1 MSGFTK
7 CFRPVSNYPT
17 DYSGCLLWL
26 KADSGVNF
34 SIPTKQVSAW
44 DDQSGNNGDFSVS
57 GSIKQPFR
65 YGYDGA
71 NDKAYINFKGNKSIP
86 SNSNATLGADF
97 TIFTV
102 AKSPVDLTRPYFSYY
117 STREKFIIGGRNG
130 NTYVALEDDA
140 AHTFVGGGSGSTT
153 DYSIIRADLDGS
165 TGNVNV
171 QRNNDSI
178 TSSTIAS
185 WSGVSFNSSKYFV
198 GSFSTDFLDDGNV
211 EEVIVF
217 NRVLTD
223 NEMEDIKGYLNTKY
237 KIY

>member
-1 MSGFTK
+1 MET
-7 CFRPVSNYPT
+7 
-17 DYSGCLLWL
+17 
-26 KADSGVNF
+26 
-34 SIPTKQVSAW
+34 
-44 DDQSGNNGDFSVS
+44 
-57 GSIKQPFR
+57 
-65 YGYDGA
+65 
-71 NDKAYINFKGNKSIP
+71 
-86 SNSNATLGADF
+86 
-97 TIFTV
+97 
-102 AKSPVDLTRPYFSYY
+102 
-117 STREKFIIGGRNG
+117 
-130 NTYVALEDDA
+130 
-140 AHTFVGGGSGSTT
+140 HSGSTT